1 MADAKIV
8 QQIRMIVL
16 AAVAGMDD
24 TFVVDQTVWMDTA
37 LLTALKIF
45 EGRDGSPAQHGECRP
60 VGGDLSSA
68 ATCYFPSWSIRTQQ
82 FRELKLIVLY
92 SKLDRMVFFR
102 RSRASMLAT

>member
-1 MADAKIV
+1 M
-8 QQIRMIVL
+8 L